1 MTSLTDQAGS
11 STGFVYDDRGLL
23 LIKTDSLGQTT
34 SFTYYDNGRLHTRTD
49 RNGDTISYTY
59 TPSGKPNTIVYPDA
73 CHIFCLVEHIPII
86 PTEY

>member
-23 LIKTDSLGQTT
+23 LIKTDSLG
-34 SFTYYDNGRLHTRTD
+34 LHTRTD